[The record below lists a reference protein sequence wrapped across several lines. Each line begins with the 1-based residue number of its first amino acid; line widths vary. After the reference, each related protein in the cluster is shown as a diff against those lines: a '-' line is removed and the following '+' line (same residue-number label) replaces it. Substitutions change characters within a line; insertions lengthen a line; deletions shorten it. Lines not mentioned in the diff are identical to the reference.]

1 MAGNGKEYLVI
12 ANEGDDKE
20 YEWDNKAVWTEMVRG
35 KVSNPPSLPSLVRHP
50 PFRGTSLI
58 SIVVISLHSLSCTST
73 DCLASAQLTCATVSR
88 QHG

>member
-35 KVSNPPSLPSLVRHP
+35 KVSSPEKEFVIDNLLVRIH
-50 PFRGTSLI
+50 
-58 SIVVISLHSLSCTST
+58 HT
-73 DCLASAQLTCATVSR
+73 D
-88 QHG
+88 